1 VVGEQ
6 SPVADDPGVT
16 RTPVRSPSCPAS
28 PRPAVSPPRS
38 PSARRS
44 LPPHRPCTQSPT
56 PAAGRPPAASIK
68 GKDSSGASFTDTY
81 AEGTEITVTSP
92 AGTTM
97 KFKCVNGSWQQQMRV
112 RNPRLANVVVSN
124 MQMARMTG

>member
-1 VVGEQ
+1 MSRITAPRRLAALAATLAVG
-6 SPVADDPGVT
+6 
-16 RTPVRSPSCPAS
+16 AS
-28 PRPAVSPPRS
+28 FAAAAPAVHAEPN
-38 PSARRS
+38 
-44 LPPHRPCTQSPT
+44 TGGGTPT
-56 PAAGRPPAASIK
+56 GCQLK
-68 GKDSSGASFTDTY
+68 GKDKNGASFTDTY

-124 MQMARMTG
+124 VQMARMIG